1 MKTVHPES
9 VIVPDHNWL
18 AEVEKKSGVKV
29 SACYQCKKCSAGCP
43 VTFAMDYLPNQM
55 LHMIQIGLKEEV
67 LKSATIWVCASCE
80 TCTTRCPNDID
91 IAKIMDAMRMASL
104 KSGVAA
110 GEKRV
115 PIFHEA
121 FLSSVK
127 STGRVYELG
136 MIGQYTLKSGDAAL
150 KLKEGSLLGE
160 AKLGWQMF
168 KKGKLKLFPQRIKG
182 TGEIKKL
189 FKKTKRGEG
198 A

>member
-1 MKTVHPES
+1 MHSES
-9 VIVPDHNWL
+9 IIVPDHNWL

-104 KSGVAA
+104 KSGVVA

-136 MIGQYTLKSGDAAL
+136 MIGQYTLKSGDAAV
-150 KLKEGSLLGE
+150 KLKEGSLLRE

-168 KKGKLKLFPQRIKG
+168 KKGKLKLFPQKIKRVR
-182 TGEIKKL
+182 ELKEL
-189 FKKTKRGEG
+189 FKKLTRRES